1 MEIYLKYAL
10 ETIKYEKLAN
20 YREMEQAS
28 CNLYNYFTHNP
39 QELINTPHYFDV
51 GLAFFLSLGFDSPDS
66 DIQEVKAENAFYC
79 LYKSFQTDVDHI
91 GLAATCLFV
100 LMHTYQ
106 QYLRQLIMRNF
117 GAPEFNIS
125 GSLLRLPNIDGLWEI
140 YMEDLTT
147 DQKLSYIKE
156 HLTSF
161 FPQFL
166 PYAGFF
172 NSPVQAE
179 IYNRAKMEFKN
190 ENLIDYSNREKIA
203 HVGSILLK
211 TIDYLVTNE
220 IKEYCAYRLRR

>member
-1 MEIYLKYAL
+1 MELYLKYAL

-39 QELINTPHYFDV
+39 QELFNTPHYLDV
-51 GLAFFLSLGFDSPDS
+51 GLAFFLSLGFNDPDS

-79 LYKSFQTDVDHI
+79 LYKSFRTDVNHI
-91 GLAATCLFV
+91 GLTATCLFV

-117 GAPEFNIS
+117 GAPEFCIN
-125 GSLLRLPNIDGLWEI
+125 GSLLRLPDIDGI
-140 YMEDLTT
+140 MDVSIMNLTT
-147 DQKLSYIKE
+147 DQKLSYCKE

-166 PYAGFF
+166 PYDGFF

-179 IYNRAKMEFKN
+179 IYNRAKLEFKN
-190 ENLIDYSNREKIA
+190 EALIDYSNREKIA
-203 HVGSILLK
+203 HIGSVLLK
-211 TIDYLVTNE
+211 SVDYFVANE
-220 IKEYCAYRLRR
+220 IKEYCAYRLSM